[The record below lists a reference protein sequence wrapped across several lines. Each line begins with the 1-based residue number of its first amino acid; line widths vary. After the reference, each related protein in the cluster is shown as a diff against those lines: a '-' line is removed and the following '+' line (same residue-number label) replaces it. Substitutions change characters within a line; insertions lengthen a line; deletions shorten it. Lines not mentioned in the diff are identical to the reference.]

1 LKINNRIPVVWQ
13 ISICHLVNNRTL
25 FSGVILNKAPF
36 KYDTKIGAL
45 RHLVKVIKSY
55 FISVY
60 ANKNISMTSNGE
72 TIKTTTDTHGSFQVI
87 TGFQHNGALKIY
99 IEGQK
104 EPLKQLQSYPTTFH
118 ETNSAFD
125 VISDIDDTII
135 VSYTA
140 DLFKRISAIAF
151 KTPHK
156 RRVIEFTQKM
166 FAEFKKLDAC
176 IFYVS
181 KSESNL
187 FGMLTAFIE
196 HNNLPKG
203 ALFLTPYLKLYQLVN
218 PKKEVNF
225 KIDRIRFLI
234 KNTGDKKYVLF
245 GDDSQRDIE
254 IYTAIAIDFPQ
265 RILKVYIRQTKS
277 KILLKQKRMMEN
289 LEATGVPI
297 NYFSADDTL
306 QVTYELTQL
315 KNTSL

>member
-1 LKINNRIPVVWQ
+1 MNTYNSIPVVWQ
-13 ISICHLVNNRTL
+13 ISICHLTNNRTL
-25 FSGVILNKAPF
+25 FRGVLLNKAPF
-36 KYDTKIGAL
+36 KYDKKIGAL
-45 RHLVKVIKSY
+45 RNLVKVIKSY

-60 ANKNISMTSNGE
+60 ANKDISITSNGE
-72 TIKTTTDTHGSFQVI
+72 TIKVTTDTHGSFQIIVE
-87 TGFQHNGALKIY
+87 FQHNGALKIY
-99 IEGQK
+99 AEGQN

-140 DLFKRISAIAF
+140 DLFKRIGTLAF

-156 RRVIEFTQKM
+156 RKVIEFTQKI
-166 FAEFKKLDAC
+166 FAEFKKLDARL
-176 IFYVS
+176 FYVS

-203 ALFLTPYLKLYQLVN
+203 PLFLTPYLKLYQLVN

-234 KNTGDKKYVLF
+234 KNTHNKKYVLF
-245 GDDSQRDIE
+245 GDDSQGDIE
-254 IYTAIAIDFPQ
+254 IYTAIAMDFPQ
-265 RILKVYIRQTKS
+265 RILKIYIRQTKS

-289 LEATGVPI
+289 LESTGVPI
-297 NYFSADDTL
+297 NYFRSDDNL
-306 QVTYELTQL
+306 QVSNELTQL
-315 KNTSL
+315 KNTTQ